1 MDASTSAAGLAS
13 LNRFDFTTEVWDQV
27 IAVLDR
33 HGFQVTPQEPTT
45 RNAEPMWLVTS
56 SRESGITLI
65 GDTPLLYFAMG
76 LAAADHN
83 PSSGQ

>member
-13 LNRFDFTTEVWDQV
+13 LNRFDFTTDVWDQV
-27 IAVLDR
+27 IAVLAR
-33 HGFQVTPQEPTT
+33 HGFQVAPQEPTG

-56 SRESGITLI
+56 TNEAGITLI

-76 LAAADHN
+76 LAAAEQY
-83 PSSGQ
+83 PTAIP